1 MPCVFECV
9 DSMLF
14 PHIFNGTEILVPVP
28 QIPVGKIQ
36 IGIFG
41 DGNTA
46 VSQNPTEGVDIHAL
60 RNNFAKRC
68 LMNGM
73 DIYTLSRILGHSS
86 VSVTENAYLDLTDRD
101 LRHRYQNFSPIENMR
116 P

>member
-1 MPCVFECV
+1 L
-9 DSMLF
+9 LF
-14 PHIFNGTEILVPVP
+14 PKKSGLPLEIHSFESGFKRYL
-28 QIPVGKIQ
+28 GRA
-36 IGIFG
+36 GIEK
-41 DGNTA
+41 NY
-46 VSQNPTEGVDIHAL
+46 SPHAL

-101 LRHRYQNFSPIENMR
+101 LRHRYQNYSPIENLR
-116 P
+116 K